1 MLPLEK
7 RNQKM
12 IEAIIKKANH
22 LCPDA
27 LALIGINGSFM
38 RGDFYE
44 KSDLDLLVLVN
55 DDRDCPLACAFIQDD
70 LQVGHDIYCTTWER
84 LESDARYEHPHI
96 SKLMDAKIVYC
107 ADEKHRN
114 RLDALRQ
121 MARAILAA
129 PFSEEDY
136 LKAETL
142 LKEAEHAYT
151 AAMVSQQRTEVLDG
165 AGRTIYY
172 IENALAMLNKQYF
185 HYGVNRTYDELKQLQ
200 YRPERICDRIE
211 AIISAP
217 SAASVQKHL
226 SVLMGET
233 LAVFQRVKE
242 SLMPPRKPVTKE
254 ALTGTYEEM
263 YSNWRNKMY
272 AAAKTEN
279 RHLAFMS
286 LISSNAMFSE
296 IREEAD
302 ISRYDALKAY
312 NAQDLHETAKAY
324 DDMLNEYLSEYKK
337 ADIQVRRYAD
347 IDAFAL
353 AYEKAMDL

>member
-1 MLPLEK
+1 
-7 RNQKM
+7 
-12 IEAIIKKANH
+12 
-22 LCPDA
+22 
-27 LALIGINGSFM
+27 
-38 RGDFYE
+38 
-44 KSDLDLLVLVN
+44 
-55 DDRDCPLACAFIQDD
+55 
-70 LQVGHDIYCTTWER
+70 
-84 LESDARYEHPHI
+84 
-96 SKLMDAKIVYC
+96 MDAKIVYC